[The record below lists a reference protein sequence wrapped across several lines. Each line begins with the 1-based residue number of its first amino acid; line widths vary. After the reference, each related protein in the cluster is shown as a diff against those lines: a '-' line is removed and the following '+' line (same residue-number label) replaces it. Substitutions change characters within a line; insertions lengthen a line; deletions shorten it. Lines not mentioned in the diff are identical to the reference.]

1 MEMKI
6 IHSGD
11 DQTVAEI
18 LTGNAVKLFGKLCE
32 DTGCPS
38 ILTDNIS
45 VFETGQMTGICTE
58 AYSASECKCGWLF
71 LSYELPPFGCWNLS
85 AGKKNTEY

>member
-45 VFETGQMTGICTE
+45 VFETGQRE
-58 AYSASECKCGWLF
+58 
-71 LSYELPPFGCWNLS
+71 
-85 AGKKNTEY
+85 